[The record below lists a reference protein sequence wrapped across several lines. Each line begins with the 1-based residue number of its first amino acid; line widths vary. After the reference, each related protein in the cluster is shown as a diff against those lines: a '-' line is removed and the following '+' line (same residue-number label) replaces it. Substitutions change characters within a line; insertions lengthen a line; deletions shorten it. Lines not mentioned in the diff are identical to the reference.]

1 MKAKS
6 RFFTLIAVAS
16 LLVLLFCT
24 PAVTVYAETPVD
36 AFAEEVDQLPDAE
49 EPAPSAPTD
58 EPTEGVTEE
67 GVVVGETYTFSDS
80 GGEYSVVI
88 ISLSEYSL
96 HAQNGSEEFYYTGT
110 YSYDNGLLV
119 LFALG
124 ETLGSFYID
133 GNTLISSESPAE
145 EPTTGPETPTED
157 ELSDAVQQFIDGL
170 KEQYGQ
176 EWMTYYNAI
185 IAEWGT
191 VENYLMSLLPDDSP
205 DVVKDAWLAFVAW
218 TRDNWT
224 ILAAI
229 GATIAACAGVVLYVA
244 LKRKANAFMQ
254 KKFNNIYDEYNKQ
267 SAAIK
272 AQNAML
278 IAMSGSN
285 PRFEEQRNAL
295 KATADALDEA
305 SEEK

>member
-16 LLVLLFCT
+16 LLVLLFCA
-24 PAVTVYAETPVD
+24 PAVTVYADTPSVPVTEPADGAPEETPE
-36 AFAEEVDQLPDAE
+36 AGEEAPQ
-49 EPAPSAPTD
+49 EPS
-58 EPTEGVTEE
+58 
-67 GVVVGETYTFSDS
+67 VG
-80 GGEYSVVI
+80 
-88 ISLSEYSL
+88 
-96 HAQNGSEEFYYTGT
+96 AQE
-110 YSYDNGLLV
+110 
-119 LFALG
+119 
-124 ETLGSFYID
+124 
-133 GNTLISSESPAE
+133 PAE
-145 EPTTGPETPTED
+145 EEGQDPAEEEGQAPGESEP
-157 ELSDAVQQFIDGL
+157 SDAVQQFIDGL

-229 GATIAACAGVVLYVA
+229 GATIAACAGVVLYVV

-278 IAMSGSN
+278 IAMSGGN

>member
-16 LLVLLFCT
+16 LLVLLFCM
-24 PAVTVYAETPVD
+24 PAVTVYAETPSVPVT
-36 AFAEEVDQLPDAE
+36 APTESAPETPEESEETPQEPSGGAH
-49 EPAPSAPTD
+49 EPA
-58 EPTEGVTEE
+58 EGE
-67 GVVVGETYTFSDS
+67 GQ
-80 GGEYSVVI
+80 
-88 ISLSEYSL
+88 
-96 HAQNGSEEFYYTGT
+96 A
-110 YSYDNGLLV
+110 
-119 LFALG
+119 
-124 ETLGSFYID
+124 
-133 GNTLISSESPAE
+133 PAE
-145 EPTTGPETPTED
+145 EEGQDPAEGEEQDPDESET
-157 ELSDAVQQFIDGL
+157 SDAVQQFIDGL

-229 GATIAACAGVVLYVA
+229 GATIAACAGVVLYVV

-278 IAMSGSN
+278 IAMSGGN

-295 KATADALDEA
+295 KATADALDEV